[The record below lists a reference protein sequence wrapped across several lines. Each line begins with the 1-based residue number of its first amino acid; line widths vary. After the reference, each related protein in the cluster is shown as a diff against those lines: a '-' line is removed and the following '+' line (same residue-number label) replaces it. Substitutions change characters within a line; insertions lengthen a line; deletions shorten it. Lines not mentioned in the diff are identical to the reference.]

1 MVTLVKHEWHQVDS
15 QFALEFTKDMLE
27 EIYPDMDEDELEK
40 LWQEVESGDAD
51 IDEIINDAWNND
63 VELEWDRQYDD
74 WWTDRKGGY
83 EITYEYGD
91 EDSWHHEPAAPEP
104 THKCTKCKWN
114 GQSYDAEWCWEDK
127 EGNEIDDPRKICPY
141 CESDVELT
149 EAGIKEE
156 KESEERRKLWA
167 TEDEE
172 IDFSDDATDEEKKKD
187 LEKALQELKDEF
199 DKLIEERNKNDES

>member
-15 QFALEFTKDMLE
+15 QFALELTKDMLE
-27 EIYPDMDEDELEK
+27 EIYPEYDEDELEK

-63 VELEWDRQYDD
+63 VELEWERQYDD

-91 EDSWHHEPAAPEP
+91 EDSWHHEPPPPEP
-104 THKCTKCKWN
+104 THKCTKCKWT
-114 GQSYDAEWCWEDK
+114 GQSYDAEWQWPEDNEEGDK
-127 EGNEIDDPRKICPY
+127 EPKKICPY

-149 EAGIKEE
+149 EHGIQEEKEREERYAKIKEE
-156 KESEERRKLWA
+156 LDKIQLEGDD
-167 TEDEE
+167 DEG
-172 IDFSDDATDEEKKKD
+172 
-187 LEKALQELKDEF
+187 
-199 DKLIEERNKNDES
+199 